1 MDRVFTLPSNII
13 QLDFP
18 SLPTA
23 SGCCFKLE
31 NMELMLVD
39 PRSKAKVAWRGGDEL
54 FHHKLPTVC
63 LRFGLSTFV
72 RVAERNMCFWAV
84 SEYCCQRLARSL
96 RSPTSSS
103 RSSNSCRQRLAFSS
117 NAAEPLSALS
127 SAAERS
133 GPCARQG
140 ESRAG
145 NQTAIKNRHVIDF
158 AKHSSTY

>member
-1 MDRVFTLPSNII
+1 MFTLPSNII
-13 QLDFP
+13 QFDFP

-23 SGCCFKLE
+23 SGCCFMLE
-31 NMELMLVD
+31 NILFISVG
-39 PRSKAKVAWRGGDEL
+39 PRFKAKVAWRGGDPL

-72 RVAERNMCFWAV
+72 RVAKSRRFGSWAV